1 MQHAEQGF
9 APRLL
14 LRGLRGLRFIKG
26 VGQHRHMTAVDD
38 DFAILRHALHFAPR
52 GASGLKGGDPC
63 QIRVPWAAQRR
74 LQTVDDAEVV
84 ANRQAVIDHLLR
96 LIRRGVVL
104 INKFT
109 AQLTE
114 HHRLAHR
121 IRAPSTT

>member
-1 MQHAEQGF
+1 MPDTR
-9 APRLL
+9 PR
-14 LRGLRGLRFIKG
+14 
-26 VGQHRHMTAVDD
+26 T
-38 DFAILRHALHFAPR
+38 
-52 GASGLKGGDPC
+52 
-63 QIRVPWAAQRR
+63 AQRR

-114 HHRLAHR
+114 HPVSLIGYAP
-121 IRAPSTT
+121 PSTTWLRWVTISVRRGSFSASSQRST